1 MLESRCMTR
10 VGRLAVLLLA
20 STLFGQSVSEVEIT
34 AEPHH
39 HLALENQYVRV
50 FKVDVPP
57 HESTLMHRHRH
68 DYVFVT
74 LGASEV
80 SNEVEGKPAA
90 TLKLQDGEARFT
102 PGNFAHIARNLA
114 STPFRNVTIEF
125 LQDKTAAP
133 AKWDQERGLN
143 VLTGGTQEILFVK
156 DGVRVSEVELQPG
169 GVMPKHHH
177 PGPHLVVAVTDLDL
191 RSDVEGKPASRA
203 ELKSGDIKWIAGGYT
218 HTLTNVGKQQ
228 AKFVILEFR

>member
-1 MLESRCMTR
+1 MLESRFMTR

-20 STLFGQSVSEVEIT
+20 FTLFGQSVPEVEIT

-57 HESTLMHRHRH
+57 HGSTLMHRHRH
-68 DYVFVT
+68 DYIFVT

-80 SNEVEGKPAA
+80 SNEVEGKLAA
-90 TLKLQDGEARFT
+90 TLKLQDGETRFT

-125 LQDKTAAP
+125 LRDKTATP

-143 VLTGGTQEILFVK
+143 VLSGGTQEILFVK
-156 DGVRVSEVELQPG
+156 DGVRVSEIDLQSG
-169 GVMPKHHH
+169 GVLPKHRHT
-177 PGPHLVVAVTDLDL
+177 GPHLVVAISDLDL
-191 RSDVEGKPASRA
+191 RNDVEGKPASSA

-218 HTLTNVGKQQ
+218 RRLTNVGKQQ
-228 AKFVILEFR
+228 AKFATLEFR

>member
-1 MLESRCMTR
+1 MLESRFMTR
-10 VGRLAVLLLA
+10 VARLAVLLLA
-20 STLFGQSVSEVEIT
+20 FTLFGQSVSEVEIT

-57 HESTLMHRHRH
+57 HDATLMHRHRH

-74 LGASEV
+74 LGDSQV

-90 TLKLQDGEARFT
+90 TFKLQDGEARFT

-125 LQDKTAAP
+125 LRDKTTAQ

-143 VLTGGTQEILFVK
+143 VLSGGTQEILFVK
-156 DGVRVSEVELQPG
+156 DGVRVSEIELQPG
-169 GVMPKHHH
+169 GVLPKHHH
-177 PGPHLVVAVTDLDL
+177 TGPHLVVAISDLDL
-191 RSDVEGKPASRA
+191 RNDVEGKPASTA

-228 AKFVILEFR
+228 AKFVTLEFR